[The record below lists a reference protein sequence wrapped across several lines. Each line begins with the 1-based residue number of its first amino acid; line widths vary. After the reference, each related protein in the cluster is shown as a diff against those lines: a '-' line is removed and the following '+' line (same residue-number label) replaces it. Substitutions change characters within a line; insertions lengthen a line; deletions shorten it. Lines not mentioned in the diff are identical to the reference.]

1 MLLPKQ
7 KYGHNYRKVPE
18 FEVTLKFELL
28 LFIMPKF
35 SDSMMDMYMF
45 DIAFSWRVRA
55 LIIWKNKSVAEIGT
69 IIQGKMLGK

>member
-18 FEVTLKFELL
+18 FEVTLKFEL

-55 LIIWKNKSVAEIGT
+55 LII
-69 IIQGKMLGK
+69 

>member
-7 KYGHNYRKVPE
+7 KYGHNYWKVPE

-28 LFIMPKF
+28 FIMSKF

>member
-7 KYGHNYRKVPE
+7 KYRHNHRKVPE
-18 FEVTLKFELL
+18 FELVLKFELL
-28 LFIMPKF
+28 LFIMPKL

-55 LIIWKNKSVAEIGT
+55 LII
-69 IIQGKMLGK
+69 

>member
-7 KYGHNYRKVPE
+7 KYGHNHRKVSE
-18 FEVTLKFELL
+18 FELVLKFELL
-28 LFIMPKF
+28 LFIMPKL

-55 LIIWKNKSVAEIGT
+55 LII
-69 IIQGKMLGK
+69 